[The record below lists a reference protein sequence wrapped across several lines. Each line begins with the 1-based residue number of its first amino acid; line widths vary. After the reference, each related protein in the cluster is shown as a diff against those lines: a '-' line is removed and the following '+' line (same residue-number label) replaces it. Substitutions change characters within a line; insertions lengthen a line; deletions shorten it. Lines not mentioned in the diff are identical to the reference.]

1 MRFASSLRAQGVALL
16 LGLGLLMALLF
27 GGAASLALYQERA
40 AFEHTEQARAL
51 AQRYDALL
59 QRGAEQLAAVA
70 QQPGL
75 APWLAARE
83 PGPLPPGAAIPQ
95 RETLHYLFFMSS
107 DFSGP
112 IALIDARGTVLWTEP
127 YDDVHIGAPSRIP
140 IAANHGETVLLR
152 KSLPWRQGPA
162 AILLQ
167 PIRDPLGKPVG
178 ALLGEIDFDSDRFD
192 SFRRE
197 MQAGAAALQAEDG
210 SLLNSALPK
219 AVLEES
225 GVLAAPVAVGG
236 TAAVARGRWVIASAP
251 LTRAP
256 WRVISVRPADDALV
270 RLRALRWQLI
280 MVGLVLVLVTLAFSA
295 VALNRLVRPLEKL
308 TRAAQ
313 GVARADFSL
322 PVPARAP
329 GELGELVRVFGN
341 MRSDLQSTFE
351 GLRASEERFRRARDA
366 ADAASRAKS
375 EFLANMSHE
384 LRTPLNSIIGF
395 SELLEKP
402 SSDPAE
408 EMEFVRQI
416 NFNGRHLLQL
426 INDLLDLAKVE
437 AGRMTL
443 SPVALDVAKV
453 VEASLG
459 AVAGMAAA
467 KRLSLSTEVP
477 TLPGVRADET
487 RLRQILYN
495 LLSNAVKF
503 TPDGGRIVV
512 SADAAGQT
520 LQIHVADTGIGITPE
535 DQQRIFGEFEQVDS
549 SYSRAYQGTGL
560 GLALTRRLVELHG
573 GVITLQ
579 SEFGKG
585 SVFSF
590 TLPLGGS

>member
-1 MRFASSLRAQGVALL
+1 
-16 LGLGLLMALLF
+16 
-27 GGAASLALYQERA
+27 
-40 AFEHTEQARAL
+40 
-51 AQRYDALL
+51 
-59 QRGAEQLAAVA
+59 
-70 QQPGL
+70 
-75 APWLAARE
+75 
-83 PGPLPPGAAIPQ
+83 
-95 RETLHYLFFMSS
+95 MSS

-112 IALIDARGTVLWTEP
+112 VALIDAQGTVLWTEP
-127 YDDVHIGAPSRIP
+127 YDDAHIGAPSRVP
-140 IAANHGETVLLR
+140 IAANDGKTVLLR
-152 KSLPWRQGPA
+152 KSLPWRKGPA

-178 ALLGEIDFDSDRFD
+178 ALLGEIDFDSYRFD

-197 MQAGAAALQAEDG
+197 LQAGAAALQAEDG
-210 SLLNSALPK
+210 SLLSSALPRP
-219 AVLEES
+219 VLEES
-225 GVLAAPVAVGG
+225 GVLTAPTAAGG
-236 TAAVARGRWVIASAP
+236 TAAVARGRWLIASAP

-256 WRVISVRPADDALV
+256 WRVVSVRPADDALL
-270 RLRALRWQLI
+270 RLRALRWQL
-280 MVGLVLVLVTLAFSA
+280 VVAGLVLVLLTLGFSA

-313 GVARADFSL
+313 GVSRADFSL
-322 PVPARAP
+322 PVPTKAP
-329 GELGELVRVFGN
+329 GELGELVRVFGG
-341 MRSDLQSTFE
+341 MRSDLQTMFE

-384 LRTPLNSIIGF
+384 LRTPLNAIIGF
-395 SELLEKP
+395 SELLEHPHP
-402 SSDPAE
+402 SSDAVE
-408 EMEFVRQI
+408 EKEFVRQI
-416 NFNGRHLLQL
+416 HSNGKHLLHL

-443 SPVALDVAKV
+443 SLVAVDAAEAI
-453 VEASLG
+453 EASLG

-467 KRLSLSTEVP
+467 KRLSLSMEMP
-477 TLPGVRADET
+477 ALPKVRADEM

-503 TPDGGRIVV
+503 TPDEGRVVV
-512 SADAAGQT
+512 SAQT
-520 LQIHVADTGIGITPE
+520 VGPALQIDVTDTGIGITPE

-573 GVITLQ
+573 GTITLQ

-590 TLPLGGS
+590 TLPLGGA